1 MRLSD
6 VGKVNS
12 PGSGG
17 KGGSGPDYQDYAVT
31 DRVTLA
37 PREVSYPT
45 VPGNM
50 IEPGGASPK
59 TLASAAVLTALV
71 LPGVASQRAGSRV
84 FVRGD
89 AEMRLELQATYPRAK
104 TVGAGAIKQRA
115 ELGIGVRACVTAR
128 CGNAPKNAAQQQ
140 MMGQEMIAE
149 MMRAQQGGPRGPTG
163 HDAEGAGLPRTAGNN
178 DPGQLQLDRA
188 DPGAWRPRWLRR
200 PLYNRR
206 WRSLYRD
213 AQLQLAAHVRS
224 MTSGTR
230 WRHAAPLPHA
240 RIVLAA

>member
-1 MRLSD
+1 VRLSD

-31 DRVTLA
+31 DSVTLA

-71 LPGVASQRAGSRV
+71 LPGVASQRVGSRV

-140 MMGQEMIAE
+140 MMGQEMMAE
-149 MMRAQQGGPRGPTG
+149 MMRAQQGGPEAQQAMMLKVQGYHELQGTMIQGSYSWTEQIPEPGAPVGFGDPCTI
-163 HDAEGAGLPRTAGNN
+163 GAGGRCTVTHSFSW
-178 DPGQLQLDRA
+178 QLTFV
-188 DPGAWRPRWLRR
+188 P
-200 PLYNRR
+200 
-206 WRSLYRD
+206 
-213 AQLQLAAHVRS
+213 
-224 MTSGTR
+224 
-230 WRHAAPLPHA
+230 
-240 RIVLAA
+240 